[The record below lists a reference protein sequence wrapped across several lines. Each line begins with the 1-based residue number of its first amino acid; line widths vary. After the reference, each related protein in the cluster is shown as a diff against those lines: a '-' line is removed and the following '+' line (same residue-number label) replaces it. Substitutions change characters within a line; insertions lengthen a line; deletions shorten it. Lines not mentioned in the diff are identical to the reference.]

1 MAPSRSRPEFFVDRS
16 LGGHDVARALRH
28 AGWKIHTHLEVYGAR
43 DQRVEDV
50 EWLELC
56 GKRGWGALTMDRR
69 IRYRP
74 AEIAAIRRHR
84 VKLFALTSGNLTAT
98 EQAERYSAMPLG
110 STLRARLPVLSSAQS
125 TPTGS
130 FESFPGRGSRAQKRS
145 ASLRRAVLER
155 AFRGELVPQD
165 PTDEPAEALLARIRA
180 ERAA

>member
-84 VKLFALTSGNLTAT
+84 VETVRAH
-98 EQAERYSAMPLG
+98 ERQSDRD
-110 STLRARLPVLSSAQS
+110 RA
-125 TPTGS
+125 G
-130 FESFPGRGSRAQKRS
+130 G
-145 ASLRRAVLER
+145 AVLRNATRIDIACE
-155 AFRGELVPQD
+155 ATGPLVCAVHAD
-165 PTDEPAEALLARIRA
+165 RIVRIFP
-180 ERAA
+180 

>member
-98 EQAERYSAMPLG
+98 EQAERYIRNATRIDIACEATGPLVCAVHAD
-110 STLRARLPVLSSAQS
+110 RIVRI
-125 TPTGS
+125 
-130 FESFPGRGSRAQKRS
+130 FP
-145 ASLRRAVLER
+145 
-155 AFRGELVPQD
+155 
-165 PTDEPAEALLARIRA
+165 
-180 ERAA
+180 